1 MKKVFMGMFALATML
16 LATSCS
22 EDEIVA
28 QSSGNEVTVSF
39 TTELRGDIKTKAVG
53 DGTTVDKLV
62 FAVYEDGEEI
72 TELRQNNVTVA
83 DKRATVNVV
92 LLKGHTYQ
100 FAFWAQASNCSAYNT
115 TDLRNV
121 VVSYNSATNNHEFR
135 DAFFANHE
143 LTVNAAQEVAI
154 TLKRPFA
161 QLNVGTTKEEWKAAL
176 KAANI
181 SDESFN
187 GKSSVS
193 FSSSN
198 VADQINLL
206 TGELSQSESLPET
219 ITFAQKEMV
228 SEDLVAGGEAYKYL
242 SMSYLLVK
250 DADGKGVKPSK
261 LEDLKAVFDIN
272 GKTITFAPSADK
284 EIPIQRNWRTN
295 IIGNILTS
303 GVDFNVIIDEV
314 FSGENNVTD
323 DGNESLGVKVGET
336 YYETI
341 KDALTTEVANGNT
354 NIIVDVSG
362 ANVGALSGST
372 ALTTSLVPAGTTV
385 TIRNA
390 VVEGRSY
397 GNDVDGT
404 VIFEGCTFSNPN
416 DAYSIH
422 FDNGDGNV
430 VFKDCNLSGWCSFG
444 RAISSVEM
452 TNCNITGNGLYGM
465 VRFYQ
470 NTTMT
475 NCTIDVSDVNTTDQ
489 YFDGVSA
496 VAGAVL
502 TMNGC
507 TMVNGGYEYG
517 DDGSYII
524 VDGKQ
529 LVADG
534 VSLNATTGEYEISS
548 AAGMNWFA
556 TTVNDGNDFSGKTI
570 KLTANIDL
578 SNVNWTPIGG
588 ATIASH
594 PTPTFKGIFDGNNY
608 KISNLTVVSKE
619 AKHATA
625 GLFGTVLNATI
636 QNVTLEDVN
645 ILSSHYAGGIVG
657 YSTAE
662 SEVIKNCHVIGGT
675 ITSVPELINGKYDN
689 GDKVGGIAG
698 FTNLLNSISGCSVKN
713 VTITA
718 YRDLGGIVG
727 YTNDTDENAV
737 SGNTVENVKIVQD
750 NANGY
755 KESVTTYGAVYGSL
769 TYNKPAE
776 SNGNNTVTGVT
787 IESINK

>member
-1 MKKVFMGMFALATML
+1 MGMFALATML

-83 DKRATVNVV
+83 EKQATVNVV

-115 TDLRNV
+115 TDLKNV

-143 LTVNAAQEVAI
+143 LTVNAAQEVTI

-206 TGELSQSESLPET
+206 TGEVSQSESFPET

-372 ALTTSLVPAGTTV
+372 ALTTSLVPDGTTV
-385 TIRNA
+385 TIRNT

-397 GNDVDGT
+397 GNSVDGT

-416 DAYSIH
+416 GAYSIH

-444 RAISSVEM
+444 HTISSVEM

-496 VAGAVL
+496 VDGAVL

-517 DDGSYII
+517 DEGSYII

-534 VSLNATTGEYEISS
+534 ISLNTTTGEYEISS
-548 AAGMNWFA
+548 AAGFKYFAETILTASSDNEVTGKLVENIDLKDVNWPAIVTKTPF
-556 TTVNDGNDFSGKTI
+556 VLDGNDKT
-570 KLTANIDL
+570 
-578 SNVNWTPIGG
+578 
-588 ATIASH
+588 
-594 PTPTFKGIFDGNNY
+594 
-608 KISNLTVVSKE
+608 ISNLTASEVTYDGFHNF
-619 AKHATA
+619 AM
-625 GLFGTVLNATI
+625 FNAT
-636 QNVTLEDVN
+636 
-645 ILSSHYAGGIVG
+645 YK
-657 YSTAE
+657 STT
-662 SEVIKNCHVIGGT
+662 IKNLTVEGAT
-675 ITSVPELINGKYDN
+675 
-689 GDKVGGIAG
+689 
-698 FTNLLNSISGCSVKN
+698 
-713 VTITA
+713 
-718 YRDLGGIVG
+718 
-727 YTNDTDENAV
+727 V
-737 SGNTVENVKIVQD
+737 SGNGQSNSHGSVLVATPREMLTVSKVTVKNSTVSNCDRSSMIVTYLYYDSADIDDCVVEGCTINSIGTAGAILGLNNNHNITIDNCQVNSTTVSSSEGSNKAGIFIGTWQD
-750 NANGY
+750 DTYAVPALTGCTTTNSKAINADT
-755 KESVTTYGAVYGSL
+755 ET
-769 TYNKPAE
+769 
-776 SNGNNTVTGVT
+776 NNNIGRTV
-787 IESINK
+787 